1 MATARGKFS
10 FNFQSFSFLL
20 LALLP
25 FFFLFE
31 ISMSKSHIRIPGGR
45 SIFFF
50 RFFRNQIAGQGF
62 KFFLYSCYWDMK
74 LYHGSFGFSK
84 ESLKFSI
91 FFILFRSFILRDFIC

>member
-31 ISMSKSHIRIPGGR
+31 ISMSKSHIRILGGR
-45 SIFFF
+45 RTFFFF
-50 RFFRNQIAGQGF
+50 RFIRNQIAGQGF
-62 KFFLYSCYWDMK
+62 KFFLYSCYWNMK
-74 LYHGSFGFSK
+74 LYHGSFGFLE

-91 FFILFRSFILRDFIC
+91 FSSFFVPSY